1 MTVLANK
8 EQSEKCP
15 ACGAVLIY
23 RRDRQSVLWAMCS
36 LCKYAKQITLHLDVP
51 EWLKLGDTK
60 YP

>member
-15 ACGAVLIY
+15 ACGAVLVW
-23 RRDRQSVLWAMCS
+23 RRDRQGVLWAMCS
-36 LCKYAKQITLHLDVP
+36 LCKYARQIVMHFEIPDWV
-51 EWLKLGDTK
+51 KLGDSK